1 MLVSCPSCE
10 MGTLDWEL
18 RGAVVPYSCLHLLGV
33 DLSSGQTT
41 VGKGGRGSWLKW
53 CRLLM
58 LLLSF
63 RLIIFLAFWII
74 FREFTELCF
83 IVLQVW
89 FLRVRSTSK
98 ELFTLPFWKWNQ
110 LFVSVLLCY
119 IVITWKFCSFF
130 FSLICFIRNALS
142 SIMDINTHN
151 QGSIK
156 QNIFLRLGWRRKW
169 QPIPVFLPGESHG
182 QRSLVGC
189 SPWGRTESDTT
200 EATWQAAR
208 LGHVVSNSQ

>member
-1 MLVSCPSCE
+1 MAQV
-10 MGTLDWEL
+10 MQTLDALTEFQTDHIPCL
-18 RGAVVPYSCLHLLGV
+18 LDNFQRIHRVVFYSFAGLVFEGEEHIQGALHTTILKVEPTLCQRVTLLYCYH
-33 DLSSGQTT
+33 
-41 VGKGGRGSWLKW
+41 LKI
-53 CRLLM
+53 LL
-58 LLLSF
+58 
-63 RLIIFLAFWII
+63 IF
-74 FREFTELCF
+74 
-83 IVLQVW
+83 
-89 FLRVRSTSK
+89 FL
-98 ELFTLPFWKWNQ
+98 
-110 LFVSVLLCY
+110 
-119 IVITWKFCSFF
+119 
-130 FSLICFIRNALS
+130 LICFIRNALS

-182 QRSLVGC
+182 RRSLVGC